1 MLKRLNPA
9 IIFVTVVFLS
19 FFYQIHAVPLFDVDE
34 GAFSQA
40 TREMF
45 LRGDFLSTYLN
56 NQPRYDK
63 PIFIYWLQALSV
75 ASFGV
80 NEFAFR
86 LPSAIAATLWMLAIF
101 GLTRRILD
109 AKTAWLATLFAAT
122 SLEIAIIGKA
132 ATADAT
138 LNLCITASM
147 LSLYQF
153 LHSQQRR
160 FLYFAALSCAIGFLT
175 KGPIALLIPAVVS
188 LLHCGIMGQWRL
200 WGRMATH
207 LTAWGV
213 FATVAL
219 PWYGIQWWR
228 QGNEFIENFFL
239 HHNVARFQQ
248 ALEGHTG
255 AIWYYVPIIL
265 LGMLPY
271 TVALIYS
278 LAQFKQLIKNDFT
291 RYLLLWFGFVQIFF
305 SLSATKL
312 PHYIIY
318 GYTPLFILIA
328 VFFTQ
333 ASHSNRI
340 HWLLLP
346 AELFLLLLL
355 ALPLLLDFSLPYIQ
369 DSFVQ
374 TMLANPLQYFSPFYY
389 IIIAIGLFYIV
400 YLAQTTYFAPAHKL
414 ILSGIII
421 NFIFSTFILPIIA
434 TVQQQPIKQAAL
446 ISQQFSENIVLWR
459 LHTPS
464 FSVYRGQIAER
475 RDPKAGELVL
485 TKTHFLKELKSY
497 QVIYQQNG
505 VTLAKVLV
513 VK

>member
-1 MLKRLNPA
+1 MFKRLNPTIVFA
-9 IIFVTVVFLS
+9 IVIFLS

-86 LPSAIAATLWMLAIF
+86 LPSALAATLWMFTIF
-101 GLTRRILD
+101 TFTRRILD
-109 AKTAWLATLFAAT
+109 VKTAWLATLFAAT
-122 SLEIAIIGKA
+122 SLEIATIGKA

-160 FLYFAALSCAIGFLT
+160 FLYFAALSSGIGFLT
-175 KGPIALLIPAVVS
+175 KGPIAILIPAIVS
-188 LLHCGIMGQWRL
+188 LLHCGIMGRWRL

-213 FATVAL
+213 FAIVAL

-265 LGMLPY
+265 LGILPY

-278 LAQFKQLIKNDFT
+278 LTQFKQLIRNDFT
-291 RYLLLWFGFVQIFF
+291 RYLLLWFGFVLIFF

-318 GYTPLFILIA
+318 GYTPLFILMA
-328 VFFTQ
+328 VYFAQ
-333 ASHSNRI
+333 ESQPSRI
-340 HWLLLP
+340 NWLLLP
-346 AELFLLLLL
+346 SGLFLLLLL
-355 ALPLLLDFSLPYIQ
+355 ALPQLLEFSLPHIQ
-369 DSFVQ
+369 DTFVQ
-374 TMLANPLQYFSPFYY
+374 TMLANPLQYFSILYY
-389 IIIAIGLFYIV
+389 VTVAIGLFFI
-400 YLAQTTYFAPAHKL
+400 TYFAVTHYFPNYVQL

-421 NFIFSTFILPIIA
+421 NFILATFILPIIA

-446 ISQQFSENIVLWR
+446 ISQQFSENVVLWR

-464 FSVYRGQIAER
+464 FSVYRGRIAER
-475 RDPKAGELVL
+475 RDPKEGELVL

-497 QVIYQQNG
+497 QVIYQKNG
-505 VTLAKVLV
+505 VTLAKVLLI
-513 VK
+513 K

>member
-1 MLKRLNPA
+1 MFKQPN
-9 IIFVTVVFLS
+9 FVVFALVAFLS

-56 NQPRYDK
+56 NQPRHDK

-86 LPSAIAATLWMLAIF
+86 LPSALAATLWMLAIF
-101 GLTRRILD
+101 VLTRRILD
-109 AKTAWLATLFAAT
+109 NKTAWLATLFAAT
-122 SLEIAIIGKA
+122 SLEIATIGKA

-147 LSLYQF
+147 LSLYHF
-153 LHSQQRR
+153 LHSQQPK
-160 FLYFAALSCAIGFLT
+160 FLYFSAFWSGIGFLT
-175 KGPIALLIPAVVS
+175 KGPIALVIPAIVS
-188 LLHCGIMGQWRL
+188 LLHCGIAGRWRV
-200 WGRMATH
+200 WRKMATN

-219 PWYGIQWWR
+219 PWYGVQYLR
-228 QGNEFIENFFL
+228 QGSEFIENFFL

-248 ALEGHTG
+248 GLEGHTG
-255 AIWYYVPIIL
+255 AFWYYLPIL
-265 LGMLPY
+265 LLGVLPY
-271 TVALIYS
+271 SIALIYT
-278 LAQFKQLIKNDFT
+278 LLQFKQLIKNEFA
-291 RYLLLWFGFVQIFF
+291 RYLLLWFGFVFIFF

-318 GYTPLFILIA
+318 GYTPLFILMAIYFA
-328 VFFTQ
+328 Q
-333 ASHSNRI
+333 ESQPSRS

-346 AELFLLLLL
+346 ARLFLLLLL
-355 ALPLLLDFSLPYIQ
+355 ALPQLLALSLPHIQ
-369 DSFVQ
+369 DVFVQ
-374 TMLANPLQYFSPFYY
+374 AMLENPLQYFSPLYY
-389 IIIAIGLFYIV
+389 GTVAIGLFYLI
-400 YLAQTTYFAPAHKL
+400 YLGWTSTLTNSSKL

-421 NFIFSTFILPIIA
+421 NFILVTFILPIVA

-446 ISQQFSENIVLWR
+446 ISQQFSEDVVLWR

-464 FSVYRGQIAER
+464 FSVYRGKIAER
-475 RDPKAGELVL
+475 RDPRVGELVL
-485 TKTHFLKELKSY
+485 TKTHFLTELKHY

-505 VTLAKVLV
+505 VTLAKVLA